1 MPLILGTNSIKDTGY
16 DVANSLRFNDGSS
29 DHLEKTYSSA
39 QSNGSIATFSVWIKR
54 GNLGSRNKIIGA
66 YDGGSA
72 GSYLEFFTDNT
83 IRYHSGSGLNTT
95 NAVFRDPSAWLH
107 IVVLHNTGGSGASNQ
122 VKIYVNGS
130 LQTLSAN
137 NGATVNSQIGK
148 NSVKTVIGVEESAY
162 NSSFFDGYMAEFVY
176 CDGQA
181 LDPTSFGE
189 FDSDSPTIWKP
200 KDVSGLTFGTN
211 GFHLDFENASSL
223 GADVSGNSNNL
234 SLIHI

>member
-16 DVANSLRFNDGSS
+16 DVANSLRLNSGSS
-29 DHLEKTYSSA
+29 DNLEKTYSSA

-148 NSVKTVIGVEESAY
+148 NSVMPCIIESKIKCNTGIKKTLLKYAHSYKELVWKEKPLFMSESDLKIIVELC
-162 NSSFFDGYMAEFVY
+162 F
-176 CDGQA
+176 QA
-181 LDPTSFGE
+181 R
-189 FDSDSPTIWKP
+189 
-200 KDVSGLTFGTN
+200 
-211 GFHLDFENASSL
+211 
-223 GADVSGNSNNL
+223 
-234 SLIHI
+234 